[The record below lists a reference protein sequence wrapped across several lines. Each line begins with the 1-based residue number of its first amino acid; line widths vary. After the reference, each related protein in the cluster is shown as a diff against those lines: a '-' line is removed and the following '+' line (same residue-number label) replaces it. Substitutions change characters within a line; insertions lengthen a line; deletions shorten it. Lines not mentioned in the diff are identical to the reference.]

1 MLFSSIPFA
10 FYFLPAVLAL
20 YFAVPFRFKN
30 AVLLAFSLFFY
41 GWGEPI
47 YLLLMMASIAAG
59 WVFGLLIGKHRGTP
73 KARLFLTLSLVTSL
87 GLLSTF

>member
-10 FYFLPAVLAL
+10 FYFLPAVLVL

-41 GWGEPI
+41 GWVSRFI
-47 YLLLMMASIAAG
+47 CC
-59 WVFGLLIGKHRGTP
+59 
-73 KARLFLTLSLVTSL
+73 
-87 GLLSTF
+87 

>member
-30 AVLLAFSLFFY
+30 AVLLVFSLVFY
-41 GWGEPI
+41 AWGEPG
-47 YLLLMMASIAAG
+47 YLLLMAVSILLG
-59 WVFGLLIGKHRGTP
+59 WLFGLLIGLALVLLAELVYRAVRKVCGVEKH
-73 KARLFLTLSLVTSL
+73 V
-87 GLLSTF
+87 